1 MWVVIVDLVQQAE
14 AIPVTPLA
22 GVWVEIVEEMN
33 RAAAA
38 QDASC
43 NLYLAD
49 GVDVDEFH
57 AEVGRQF
64 GDNIIR
70 TQNVSAVINSVCAV
84 YITLMTV
91 IVATVFILSLAV
103 IIFVL
108 YLLVR
113 TMLNNKKHDYG
124 SMKALGFTTGQLILQ
139 TAVSFMPSVIVSMM
153 AGLIISSLI
162 INPLTAAFLSG
173 IGIVNVTLPSQLVL
187 SRFQESALY
196 CLPLGWHDCYP

>member
-1 MWVVIVDLVQQAE
+1 MTRSGYERIGTLQ
-14 AIPVTPLA
+14 
-22 GVWVEIVEEMN
+22 G
-33 RAAAA
+33 
-38 QDASC
+38 ASY

-49 GVDVDEFH
+49 GVDVVAFH

-70 TQNVSAVINSVCAV
+70 TQNVSTVINSMCAV

-91 IVATVFILSLAV
+91 IVAAVLILSVAV

-124 SMKALGFTTGQLILQ
+124 IMKALGFTTGQLILQ
-139 TAVSFMPSVIVSMM
+139 TAVSFMPAVIVSMT
-153 AGLIISSLI
+153 AGLIMCSLI
-162 INPLTAAFLSG
+162 INPLTAVFLSG
-173 IGIVNVTLPSQLVL
+173 IGIVKCKFTLPIGFITISGIGLVL
-187 SRFQESALY
+187 FAFGMA
-196 CLPLGWHDCYP
+196 CLFSLRLAHSYQSYHVSIHAEGVEKPDVG

>member
-1 MWVVIVDLVQQAE
+1 M
-14 AIPVTPLA
+14 
-22 GVWVEIVEEMN
+22 EEMN

-38 QDASC
+38 QDASY

-49 GVDVDEFH
+49 GADVDEFH

-91 IVATVFILSLAV
+91 IVAAVLILSLAV

-124 SMKALGFTTGQLILQ
+124 IMKALGFTTGQLILQ
-139 TAVSFMPSVIVSMM
+139 TEVSFMPSVIVSMM

-162 INPLTAAFLSG
+162 INPLTDAFLSG
-173 IGIVNVTLPSQLVL
+173 IGIVKCNFTLPIGFITISGIGLVL
-187 SRFQESALY
+187 FAF
-196 CLPLGWHDCYP
+196 GMA